1 MEVAV
6 LHSPSLLVR
15 RVSVDVEQH
24 WTSEAP
30 TLPPT
35 ALNKHSVH
43 RVRHC
48 YSFNKHPT
56 HNVYINKGS
65 EIIVNARC
73 TNLLLFGNGV
83 FFYFFFLRFTNLLS
97 VLFMILLMNF
107 MHSFIIQHNFLYSA
121 PSQKGRYYIIPTH
134 TVMSLAV

>member
-65 EIIVNARC
+65 EIIVNAMSSTGSNHSGHTDAVC
-73 TNLLLFGNGV
+73 T
-83 FFYFFFLRFTNLLS
+83 S
-97 VLFMILLMNF
+97 E
-107 MHSFIIQHNFLYSA
+107 
-121 PSQKGRYYIIPTH
+121 
-134 TVMSLAV
+134 